1 MLKKF
6 KTGPSKLS
14 HAVIKRG
21 EVTRQQ
27 LEEVLVAGFGHLAE
41 GYHNPLGWKLAA
53 ACLQLDLSIDDTES
67 RWSEDGKILFL
78 KLKYGSGE
86 RKVGE
91 QIRCTFVR

>member
-21 EVTRQQ
+21 DLTRAQ
-27 LEEVLVAGFGHLAE
+27 LEQVLEDGFGHLAV

-53 ACLQLDLSIDDTES
+53 ACLQLDLSIDDTKS
-67 RWSEDGKILFL
+67 RWSDDGKILFL
-78 KLKYGSGE
+78 TVRYATDD
-86 RKVGE
+86 RVVGE